1 MARKHERYI
10 KSATESLEQAL
21 RIVKNPDGMDKQS
34 VRAAARQAQEAMAE
48 LYQLAGAMEAETE
61 NPPPA
66 PAKATKL
73 GIKEKTTISTPT
85 PINVN
90 TNFKTRN

>member
-10 KSATESLEQAL
+10 KSATESLQQAL
-21 RIVKNPDGMDKQS
+21 RIVQNPDGVDKQS
-34 VRAAARQAQEAMAE
+34 VRAAARQAHEAAAE
-48 LYQLAGAMEAETE
+48 LFQLAGAMEAETV

-66 PAKATKL
+66 PSKAVKL
-73 GIKEKTTISTPT
+73 GISEKTKISEPA